1 MGDSRPMHIGLIGGI
16 GPAATDFYYRGLIE
30 RHAAS
35 GIPLELT
42 IAHADVREMSRN
54 LINKEPGRQADIFAR
69 LVQRL
74 KDAGAAAAAITSMGG
89 HFCVKQLE
97 AISPLPILNAI
108 PEVDAA
114 VARSKLRK
122 IGIMGTRT
130 VMESR
135 LYGGISSAEILAPEG
150 EAMEQVHSAYI
161 EMATV
166 GKVTDAQRRTFF
178 AVGRHLCRERG
189 AEAIMLGGTDLFLAF
204 IGHDPGFAVVDC
216 ADIHVDAIYRTSSAA

>member
-1 MGDSRPMHIGLIGGI
+1 MHIGLIGGI

-30 RHAAS
+30 RHDAS
-35 GIPLELT
+35 GVPLELT

-54 LINKEPGRQADIFAR
+54 LTNKDPDRQAAIFAR
-69 LVQRL
+69 LVQRM

-108 PEVDAA
+108 PEVEAA
-114 VARSKLRK
+114 IARRKLRR
-122 IGIMGTRT
+122 IGVMGTRT
-130 VMESR
+130 VMESG
-135 LYGGISSAEILAPEG
+135 LYGGVTSTEIVAPEG
-150 EAMEQVHSAYI
+150 EALEQVHSAYV

-166 GKVTDAQRRTFF
+166 GRVTDAQRRVFF
-178 AVGRHLCRERG
+178 AVGRQLCRERG

-204 IGHDPGFAVVDC
+204 IGHEPGFALVDC
-216 ADIHVDAIYRTSSAA
+216 ADIHVDALYRTSSAA

>member
-1 MGDSRPMHIGLIGGI
+1 MHIGLIGGI

-54 LINKEPGRQADIFAR
+54 LTNNDPGKQAAIFAR
-69 LVQRL
+69 LVERM
-74 KDAGAAAAAITSMGG
+74 KGAGAVAAAVTSMGG

-108 PEVDAA
+108 PQIGANV
-114 VARSKLRK
+114 VGRKLKK
-122 IGIMGTRT
+122 IGVIGTRT

-135 LYGGISSAEILAPEG
+135 LYGGIPSVEVVAPEG
-150 EAMEQVHSAYI
+150 AAMDQVHNAYV
-161 EMATV
+161 EMAGV
-166 GKVTDAQRRTFF
+166 GRVTDQQRRTFF
-178 AVGRHLCRERG
+178 EVGRQLCRERG

-204 IGHDPGFAVVDC
+204 AGQDRPFPLVDC
-216 ADIHVDAIYRTSSAA
+216 ADIHVDAIYRTSAAAS